1 MRLLVFQCEGEGGGG
16 EGEGGGARRGRRG
29 RRRGGRQQLRRS
41 DGNLPYPVVVFVLR
55 CIGRK
60 HTLDEEQ
67 KPAARRVAAGSTL
80 RGRRCGTVGRVCV
93 AGAPLLG
100 KATTRGVQ
108 GARHARQR
116 AARVD
121 CDAMGIVEL
130 CAGADVVVLE
140 ARYAPARCAAA
151 GEGGGRSGGAHAQF
165 SQAATP
171 VEIGLRDERE
181 ARGPVASGLCTIGP
195 PSKFM
200 AMGYTG

>member
-1 MRLLVFQCEGEGGGG
+1 MAILRIRWLSFSCDAS
-16 EGEGGGARRGRRG
+16 GASTRWTRSKS
-29 RRRGGRQQLRRS
+29 RRRG
-41 DGNLPYPVVVFVLR
+41 VW
-55 CIGRK
+55 
-60 HTLDEEQ
+60 
-67 KPAARRVAAGSTL
+67 RRVAHL
-80 RGRRCGTVGRVCV
+80 RGRRCGPVGRVCEACRGCGV
-93 AGAPLLG
+93 RARRARGAG
-100 KATTRGVQ
+100 Q